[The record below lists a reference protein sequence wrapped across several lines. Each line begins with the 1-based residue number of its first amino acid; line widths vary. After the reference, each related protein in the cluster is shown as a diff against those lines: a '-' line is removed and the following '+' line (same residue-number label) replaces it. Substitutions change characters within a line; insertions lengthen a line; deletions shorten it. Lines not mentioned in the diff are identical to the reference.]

1 MREAW
6 NGPLC
11 TAELLDTGM
20 HPNNCRGPCVSH
32 CELDLAVGKKATH
45 LWTQMSSGQGKLQA
59 TEPELVQEQLM
70 AARPVSAQAQAQLPA
85 AVLGSAQAQ
94 GLQLLGKSRA

>member
-1 MREAW
+1 MVPVQVPGA
-6 NGPLC
+6 
-11 TAELLDTGM
+11 
-20 HPNNCRGPCVSH
+20 
-32 CELDLAVGKKATH
+32 

-94 GLQLLGKSRA
+94 GLQLQVQGLALALVAQR